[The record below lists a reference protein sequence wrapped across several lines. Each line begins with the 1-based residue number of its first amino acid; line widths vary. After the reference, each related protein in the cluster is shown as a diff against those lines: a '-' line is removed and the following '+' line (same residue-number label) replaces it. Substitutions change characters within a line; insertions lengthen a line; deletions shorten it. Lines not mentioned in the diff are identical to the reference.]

1 MSSSVMDSE
10 VYRGIFVSER
20 MRKVFS
26 DESLMQ
32 KWLDAW
38 VALARAEA
46 DLGVIPQEAAK
57 KIADKAS
64 FEVFDPTLI
73 REGSPVLTSIST
85 VSLSVRFSIEIPFK
99 EESAYKRK
107 GLFLLS
113 YRF

>member
-32 KWLDAW
+32 KWLDAR

-46 DLGVIPQEAAK
+46 DLGVIPQEAAE

-73 REGSPVLTSIST
+73 REGLVDTTHPLIVQIRQFTEA
-85 VSLSVRFSIEIPFK
+85 VGGRE
-99 EESAYKRK
+99 
-107 GLFLLS
+107 GG
-113 YRF
+113 